1 MKYKLKKIAL
11 ITEIIGGIAIVISL
25 LFVGLQ
31 FKENAKATKSATALA
46 AVSELTSWYRDTG
59 NSKQGSNVFWNYMSS
74 PDSLQP
80 EERFQAIM
88 SIHSAMLAFQNSYY
102 LVKEGTLDAE
112 VHESL
117 IEIINGIKKSP
128 GFIEFWKIRKSIFR
142 KDFQEYVDE
151 IIRSDKIN
159 SKGLYEIP
167 VDK

>member
-59 NSKQGSNVFWNYMSS
+59 NSKQGSNVFWNYMSN
-74 PDSLQP
+74 PDSLKP